1 VGTNDTVGLIILSL
15 FCAGGLYAYAREARR
30 LQRLISSGTVAQA
43 LVVKKEKIDSG
54 SESVMHFLVT
64 YEFVDD
70 RGNTIVHEQDL
81 NSGRFFNRLSVGD
94 KIEILYQGGPAM
106 KNSYPLSRIRADR
119 KTTHWII
126 AAIILFWTVV
136 GAILMI

>member
-1 VGTNDTVGLIILSL
+1 MGTNDTIGLIILSL
-15 FCAGGLYAYAREARR
+15 FCAGGLYAYVREAQR
-30 LQRLISSGTVAQA
+30 LQRLISSGTIAQA

-81 NSGRFFNRLSVGD
+81 NSGRFFSRLSVGD
-94 KIEILYQGGPAM
+94 KIEILYQRGPVM
-106 KNSYPLSRIRADR
+106 NSYPLSQIQADR
-119 KTTHWII
+119 KIAQWII
-126 AAIILFWTVV
+126 AAIILFWAVV